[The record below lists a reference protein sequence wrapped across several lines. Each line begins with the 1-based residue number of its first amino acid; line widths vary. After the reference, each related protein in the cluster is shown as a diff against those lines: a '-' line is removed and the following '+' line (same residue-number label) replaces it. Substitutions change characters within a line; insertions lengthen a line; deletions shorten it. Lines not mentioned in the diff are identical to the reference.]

1 MSTTTIM
8 SIEQAKKQFM
18 QTTEIMG
25 ETREV
30 IGGYPVAAAASKM
43 PFMTD
48 REFEELQISIADQG
62 LHERIELNSD
72 EEIVDG
78 RNRMLACLAQDVEPM
93 IKYAESE
100 CSDETLVDIRNL
112 RRRHIEPGPRAILYL
127 KLSGQDVEL
136 KDEVSQ
142 ESETPVVSETAKP
155 KAEKPKAEAKPEAKP
170 AEQKPKSKTVEEQAS
185 EAGVS
190 VRTMHSARTVVGKG
204 IEEVSQAVVDGELPI
219 HRAEQIAKKPQEE
232 QREEI
237 QAERTGKKRE
247 VSEATFNY
255 DGWLSSMEK
264 RFSKIL
270 ASVPPGLR
278 DRCHRGLAESFGS
291 TVRMERE
298 TADMMNSEGVVPY
311 VEQLISEM
319 PKPERAG
326 AEKAIAERYSSVV
339 VAKDSDAALLKINSI
354 VESLSERE
362 KKKLAAVLGEQ
373 FKLPVSTKP
382 AEYLPELPSDIA
394 EAIDVFSK
402 ELKHRADALKGS
414 GEFLSAQSESVVAEL
429 TKVTKRLTLKKG

>member
-1 MSTTTIM
+1 MSTATIM
-8 SIEQAKKQFM
+8 SIEQAKAQFM

-25 ETREV
+25 EIREV

-48 REFEELQISIADQG
+48 REFEELQISIADEG
-62 LHERIELNSD
+62 LYERIELNSD
-72 EEIVDG
+72 DEIVDG

-93 IKYAESE
+93 VKYAESE

-142 ESETPVVSETAKP
+142 KSETVVVSETAKP
-155 KAEKPKAEAKPEAKP
+155 KAEKVKSESKPETKA
-170 AEQKPKSKTVEEQAS
+170 AEPKPKSKTVEEQAS

-219 HRAEQIAKKPQEE
+219 NKAEQIAKKPPEE

-247 VSEATFNY
+247 VSEATFNF
-255 DGWLSSMEK
+255 SSWISSIEK
-264 RFSKIL
+264 RISKML
-270 ASVPPGLR
+270 AAVPPGLR
-278 DRCHRGLAESFGS
+278 DRCQRGLAESFGS
-291 TVRMERE
+291 TVRMERD
-298 TADMMNSEGVVPY
+298 TADMLNSEGVVPY

-326 AEKAIAERYSSVV
+326 AERALADRYSSVV
-339 VAKDSDAALLKINSI
+339 VVKDSEAALLKINSI
-354 VESLSERE
+354 VESLSDRE

-382 AEYLPELPSDIA
+382 SEYLPDFPDAIED
-394 EAIDVFSK
+394 AIDVFSK
-402 ELKHRADALKGS
+402 ELKHRADQFKGNAQ
-414 GEFLSAQSESVVAEL
+414 FLSAQSEVVVAEL
-429 TKVTKRLTLKKG
+429 AKVTKRLTLKKG